1 MGVSFNLH
9 KFDPKHSKEIQ
20 FQGDATITDHHIIR
34 LTNLDDDGNP
44 LGNRV
49 GRVLFSDPVHL
60 YDHSGLRAG
69 FETTFVFR
77 ISKPYNTEYT
87 PGPGDG
93 LAFFLASADTEIPP
107 ESSGKFLGL
116 FNDASDR
123 IVAVEFDTFSNSDIG
138 DPNYPHIGI
147 DVNSIRSSKVCYWN
161 FHDAAI
167 TTAKITYNS
176 AHKKLTVHVST
187 YLHSQ
192 PDTLTYDVDLSTK
205 LPEKVKIGI
214 SASTGQFSQTTEILS
229 WIFKSLASHFISK
242 NHKIIAMGVSFNLHK
257 FDPKHSKEIQFQGDA
272 TITDH
277 HIIRLTNLDDDGNPL
292 GNRVGRVLFSD
303 PVHLYD
309 HSGLRAGFETTFV
322 IKTITTAKIT
332 YNSAYKKLTV
342 HVSTYLH
349 SQPDTLT
356 YDVDLSTKLPEKVKI
371 GISASTG
378 QFSQTTEI
386 LSWIFKQDCPLLLF
400 VFGFGFLSYV
410 IYAWML
416 TLFSSFLPLFL
427 PSVFSKAMHVKN
439 NDLSNIFCIL
449 FLLIIT
455 CYTTY

>member
-93 LAFFLASADTEIPP
+93 LAFFLASAETEIPP

-138 DPNYPHIGI
+138 DPNYPHIGV

-229 WIFKSLASHFISK
+229 WIFKS
-242 NHKIIAMGVSFNLHK
+242 N
-257 FDPKHSKEIQFQGDA
+257 
-272 TITDH
+272 
-277 HIIRLTNLDDDGNPL
+277 
-292 GNRVGRVLFSD
+292 
-303 PVHLYD
+303 
-309 HSGLRAGFETTFV
+309 
-322 IKTITTAKIT
+322 
-332 YNSAYKKLTV
+332 
-342 HVSTYLH
+342 
-349 SQPDTLT
+349 
-356 YDVDLSTKLPEKVKI
+356 
-371 GISASTG
+371 
-378 QFSQTTEI
+378 
-386 LSWIFKQDCPLLLF
+386 
-400 VFGFGFLSYV
+400 
-410 IYAWML
+410 
-416 TLFSSFLPLFL
+416 
-427 PSVFSKAMHVKN
+427 
-439 NDLSNIFCIL
+439 
-449 FLLIIT
+449 
-455 CYTTY
+455 

>member
-1 MGVSFNLH
+1 MEYHAFESSNVFCTGLAFVPKEEGGIEMEEEKDDGWIIAFVHNDDINLSQ
-9 KFDPKHSKEIQ
+9 DTLREYRKEIMLEIIVDPNNFALAQ
-20 FQGDATITDHHIIR
+20 ALKFLDKSPQPTVHHNHPRNKLSAKIV
-34 LTNLDDDGNP
+34 N
-44 LGNRV
+44 
-49 GRVLFSDPVHL
+49 FSL
-60 YDHSGLRAG
+60 WS
-69 FETTFVFR
+69 FEYIYSYFR

-176 AHKKLTVHVST
+176 AHKKLIVHVST

-229 WIFKSLASHFISK
+229 WIFKS
-242 NHKIIAMGVSFNLHK
+242 N
-257 FDPKHSKEIQFQGDA
+257 
-272 TITDH
+272 
-277 HIIRLTNLDDDGNPL
+277 
-292 GNRVGRVLFSD
+292 
-303 PVHLYD
+303 
-309 HSGLRAGFETTFV
+309 
-322 IKTITTAKIT
+322 
-332 YNSAYKKLTV
+332 
-342 HVSTYLH
+342 
-349 SQPDTLT
+349 
-356 YDVDLSTKLPEKVKI
+356 
-371 GISASTG
+371 
-378 QFSQTTEI
+378 
-386 LSWIFKQDCPLLLF
+386 
-400 VFGFGFLSYV
+400 
-410 IYAWML
+410 
-416 TLFSSFLPLFL
+416 
-427 PSVFSKAMHVKN
+427 
-439 NDLSNIFCIL
+439 
-449 FLLIIT
+449 
-455 CYTTY
+455 

>member
-77 ISKPYNTEYT
+77 ISNPITLNIHLDLVMVL
-87 PGPGDG
+87 P
-93 LAFFLASADTEIPP
+93 
-107 ESSGKFLGL
+107 SSLLVLKLKFLL
-116 FNDASDR
+116 NLLESFSASLMMHLT
-123 IVAVEFDTFSNSDIG
+123 ELLLL
-138 DPNYPHIGI
+138 
-147 DVNSIRSSKVCYWN
+147 NSILFPTPILGIPIIRTSELMLTLSGHQSLLLE

-229 WIFKSLASHFISK
+229 WIFKS
-242 NHKIIAMGVSFNLHK
+242 N
-257 FDPKHSKEIQFQGDA
+257 
-272 TITDH
+272 
-277 HIIRLTNLDDDGNPL
+277 
-292 GNRVGRVLFSD
+292 
-303 PVHLYD
+303 
-309 HSGLRAGFETTFV
+309 
-322 IKTITTAKIT
+322 
-332 YNSAYKKLTV
+332 
-342 HVSTYLH
+342 
-349 SQPDTLT
+349 
-356 YDVDLSTKLPEKVKI
+356 
-371 GISASTG
+371 
-378 QFSQTTEI
+378 
-386 LSWIFKQDCPLLLF
+386 
-400 VFGFGFLSYV
+400 
-410 IYAWML
+410 
-416 TLFSSFLPLFL
+416 
-427 PSVFSKAMHVKN
+427 
-439 NDLSNIFCIL
+439 
-449 FLLIIT
+449 
-455 CYTTY
+455 

>member
-9 KFDPKHSKEIQ
+9 KFDPKHSKEIQFQGDATITDHHIIRLTNLDDDGNPLGNRVGRVLFSDPVHLYDHSGLRAGFETTFHSKEIQ

-229 WIFKSLASHFISK
+229 WIFKS
-242 NHKIIAMGVSFNLHK
+242 N
-257 FDPKHSKEIQFQGDA
+257 
-272 TITDH
+272 
-277 HIIRLTNLDDDGNPL
+277 
-292 GNRVGRVLFSD
+292 
-303 PVHLYD
+303 
-309 HSGLRAGFETTFV
+309 
-322 IKTITTAKIT
+322 
-332 YNSAYKKLTV
+332 
-342 HVSTYLH
+342 
-349 SQPDTLT
+349 
-356 YDVDLSTKLPEKVKI
+356 
-371 GISASTG
+371 
-378 QFSQTTEI
+378 
-386 LSWIFKQDCPLLLF
+386 
-400 VFGFGFLSYV
+400 
-410 IYAWML
+410 
-416 TLFSSFLPLFL
+416 
-427 PSVFSKAMHVKN
+427 
-439 NDLSNIFCIL
+439 
-449 FLLIIT
+449 
-455 CYTTY
+455 